1 MLLVLVLFFFFI
13 SRLPPRS
20 TLTDTLFPYT
30 SLFRSFLLGSR
41 SLTCSYI
48 LSGERPSYAVTKA
61 AVAAVA
67 YPSRM
72 SCIVFPRITGYH
84 DARPIRDRQ
93 ESAQSLPFPR
103 KQHDFLALP
112 LPLTRRRLRFFPRCA
127 KGSAGTGNPDEPDFS
142 ERKLPGCR
150 RECPDLRVKGGGA
163 CRFVMLP
170 APAADRK
177 STRLNSSH

>member
-1 MLLVLVLFFFFI
+1 MRISDWSSDVCSSDLSHFI
-13 SRLPPRS
+13 FPAVWSARPASRSSRAGSIACTSCPLPANQAASRTVPAPTS
-20 TLTDTLFPYT
+20 ATLA
-30 SLFRSFLLGSR
+30 FLLGSR

-112 LPLTRRRLRFFPRCA
+112 LPLTRQIGRA
-127 KGSAGTGNPDEPDFS
+127 H
-142 ERKLPGCR
+142 
-150 RECPDLRVKGGGA
+150 V
-163 CRFVMLP
+163 
-170 APAADRK
+170 
-177 STRLNSSH
+177 

>member
-67 YPSRM
+67 YSSRM

-93 ESAQSLPFPR
+93 ESAHSLPFTHKKHEIGRAHVCTTVPNAPFVCR
-103 KQHDFLALP
+103 LLIANKNKIILKQHQY
-112 LPLTRRRLRFFPRCA
+112 
-127 KGSAGTGNPDEPDFS
+127 
-142 ERKLPGCR
+142 
-150 RECPDLRVKGGGA
+150 
-163 CRFVMLP
+163 
-170 APAADRK
+170 
-177 STRLNSSH
+177 